1 MEVVVQ
7 PCASAPQARKGWRE
21 YELAPCDLGL
31 LLVRAHRE
39 TLHDEVGWDG
49 WHRVWEVPSEAS
61 AEQIQRA
68 QPRLILEKLQP
79 NIGLHLDVP
88 VNAKYVLV
96 ARLSRQRFAESGV
109 LLSLLRDGHLQY

>member
-1 MEVVVQ
+1 MQ
-7 PCASAPQARKGWRE
+7 PCASAPQARRGWRE

-49 WHRVWEVPSEAS
+49 WHRVWEVSSEAS
-61 AEQIQRA
+61 VEQIQRV
-68 QPRLILEKLQP
+68 QPRHILEKLQP
-79 NIGLHLDVP
+79 NIGVHLDVP

-96 ARLSRQRFAESGV
+96 ARLSRQRFEESGV
-109 LLSLLRDGHLQY
+109 LLALLRDGHLQ